1 MTSNN
6 INVKQLESQA
16 KLESIQMNSSKTVA
30 PKRLSIIDRGKSW
43 VKNFENFIKFLNK
56 L

>member
-6 INVKQLESQA
+6 TTNVKQLESQA
-16 KLESIQMNSSKTVA
+16 RLDSIQMNSSKTVA

-43 VKNFENFIKFLNK
+43 VTFQV
-56 L
+56 